1 MKKLPPKV
9 ISGKLGSFPKSSQH
23 QSIAFFRAAFA
34 YQGVPVHSIGIESGA
49 LDELFSLGSR
59 LGGKD
64 LVLEFLIALHFF
76 HKSSG

>member
-1 MKKLPPKV
+1 MKKLLPKG
-9 ISGKLGSFPKSSQH
+9 ISGKLGSFPQSSQH
-23 QSIAFFRAAFA
+23 QSIAFFRGEFA
-34 YQGVPVHSIGIESGA
+34 NQRVPVYSFGIESSA
-49 LDELFSLGSR
+49 LDDLLSLGSR